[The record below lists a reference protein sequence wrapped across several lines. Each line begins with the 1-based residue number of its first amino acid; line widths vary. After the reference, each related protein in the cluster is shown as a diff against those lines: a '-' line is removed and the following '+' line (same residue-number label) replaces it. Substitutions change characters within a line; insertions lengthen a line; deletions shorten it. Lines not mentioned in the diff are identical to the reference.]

1 MIARFQGS
9 EGSRRLRDALCQQ
22 EAIAGDL
29 ATAAALADTI
39 DLRELEAH
47 ECLIE
52 QDAPDN
58 DIYFILSGTVAV
70 TVNGRQVAQRHAGQ
84 HVGEM
89 ALIDPGGPRSA
100 GVVALERTV
109 VAKVSEPDFV
119 KVATAA
125 PHLWRNLARQLCVR
139 LRQRSVTIRP
149 PNSVPVLFVG
159 SSKESLPIARGVQR
173 GLSHDHVVVTVW
185 TDHVFG
191 ASHFAID
198 DLAAQILKADF
209 AALVLGPDD
218 RIITRTRESDAPRD
232 NVVFELGLF
241 MGALTRERTFM
252 VIPRGSDLKIPS
264 DLLGLTP
271 LEYIPGTRD
280 HLRQGLTV
288 ALEELRRSIV
298 RQGAR

>member
-9 EGSRRLRDALCQQ
+9 EGPRRLRDALCQQ
-22 EAIAGDL
+22 EAIAGDVS
-29 ATAAALADTI
+29 TAAALAKAI
-39 DLRELEAH
+39 VLRQLEAR

-70 TVNGRQVAQRHAGQ
+70 TVNGREVAQRHAGQ

-89 ALIDPGGPRSA
+89 ALIDLGAPRSA

-109 VAKVSEPDFV
+109 VARASEPDFV

-139 LRQRSVTIRP
+139 LRQRGVTIRP
-149 PNSVPVLFVG
+149 PNPVPVLFLG
-159 SSKESLPIARGVQR
+159 SSKESLYIAREVQL
-173 GLSHDHVVVTVW
+173 GLNHDNVVVTVW

-191 ASHFAID
+191 ASHFPID

-218 RIITRTRESDAPRD
+218 RVISRTRESDAPRD

-241 MGALTRERTFM
+241 MGALSRERTFM
-252 VIPRGSDLKIPS
+252 ITPRGADLKIPS

-271 LEYIPGTRD
+271 LEFAVDPKG
-280 HLRQGLTV
+280 HLAERLGP
-288 ALEELRRSIV
+288 ACEDLRRSIA